1 MDIITC
7 KNITVHN
14 ERTLALDNVNF
25 DVREGEFLTIVLENV
40 SFSVQ
45 MGEKLG
51 IVGVNGAGKS
61 TLFSIIMG
69 ETEPDSGSVSVA
81 ESVIGKIGYL
91 PQQSSAQRDFPAS
104 VYEVVLSGNI
114 GATGFFP
121 FYSRAQKARARGNME
136 MLGIMPI
143 AKKSYRALSGGQQQR
158 VLLARALCA
167 ADKVLL
173 LDEPTA
179 GLDPLVTKELYTTV
193 RHLCDE
199 HGMTVIMV
207 SHDIPSAMKYSDR
220 ILHLATSV
228 KFIGTTE
235 EYSKTPLGASFGTED
250 ANV

>member
-1 MDIITC
+1 MNVISC

-14 ERTLALDNVNF
+14 ERTLALDNVSF
-25 DVREGEFLTIVLENV
+25 DVHDGEFLTIV
-40 SFSVQ
+40 
-45 MGEKLG
+45 GE
-51 IVGVNGAGKS
+51 NGAGKS
-61 TLFSIIMG
+61 TLAKVILGILQ
-69 ETEPDSGSVSVA
+69 PDGGSVSVSD
-81 ESVIGKIGYL
+81 SVRGKIGYL

-136 MLGIMPI
+136 MLGITSI

-207 SHDIPSAMKYSDR
+207 SHDIPAAMKYSDR
-220 ILHLATSV
+220 ILHLACSV

-235 EYSKTPLGASFGTED
+235 EYAKTPLGASFGTEGAD
-250 ANV
+250 A

>member
-14 ERTLALDNVNF
+14 ERTLALDNVSFTVNG
-25 DVREGEFLTIVLENV
+25 GEFLTIV
-40 SFSVQ
+40 
-45 MGEKLG
+45 GE
-51 IVGVNGAGKS
+51 NGAGKS
-61 TLFSIIMG
+61 TLARVILGINA
-69 ETEPDSGSVSVA
+69 PDSGSVTVSDEVR
-81 ESVIGKIGYL
+81 GKIGYL

-104 VYEVVLSGNI
+104 VHEVVLSGNI
-114 GATGFFP
+114 GATGIFP
-121 FYSRAQKARARGNME
+121 FYTRAQKARARGNME
-136 MLGIMPI
+136 MLGIMPL

-199 HGMTVIMV
+199 HCMTVIMV
-207 SHDIPSAMKYSDR
+207 SHDIPAAMKYSDR

-228 KFIGTTE
+228 KFIGSPE
-235 EYSKTPLGASFGTED
+235 EYSKTPFGASFGTEGAD
-250 ANV
+250 A

>member
-7 KNITVHN
+7 KNITVYN
-14 ERTLALDNVNF
+14 ERTKALDGVSF
-25 DVREGEFLTIVLENV
+25 SVQKGEFLTIV
-40 SFSVQ
+40 
-45 MGEKLG
+45 GE
-51 IVGVNGAGKS
+51 NGAGKS
-61 TLFSIIMG
+61 TLARIILG
-69 ETEPDSGSVSVA
+69 INPPDEGDVLID
-81 ESVIGKIGYL
+81 ERLRGKIGYL

-114 GATGFFP
+114 GSVGFIP
-121 FYSRAQKARARGNME
+121 FYSRAAKARARSNME
-136 MLGIMPI
+136 LLGISAI
-143 AKKSYRALSGGQQQR
+143 SQKSYRALSGGQQQR

-167 ADKVLL
+167 ADEVLL

-207 SHDIPSAMKYSDR
+207 SHDIPAAMKYSDR

-228 KFIGTTE
+228 KFMGTPK
-235 EYSKTPLGASFGTED
+235 EYEKTPLGMSFGTEGAD
-250 ANV
+250 V